1 VDGKAG
7 KEPARRCALARL
19 FLGFQIRCVAFLGL
33 WLTDFGAA
41 AQAVDLGPL
50 PLVDRR
56 RVSICKPRLRQ
67 HLRLNT
73 RVSY

>member
-19 FLGFQIRCVAFLGL
+19 FLALQIRCVAFLGL

-41 AQAVDLGPL
+41 RRQWTL
-50 PLVDRR
+50 DRFR
-56 RVSICKPRLRQ
+56 FWTDGGFRFANLDSVSAS
-67 HLRLNT
+67 
-73 RVSY
+73 VSGRG